1 MFAPLDRGRVFGNVV
16 NFGSRSPSSSFVV
29 IIVMVVV
36 GTSIASYRSVGMH
49 WVVRE
54 SCNLRVTV
62 IENFDLGE
70 VMLVLKFGSAV
81 LIAVWLLLL
90 EATVI
95 VRRVRAVL
103 VSARWM
109 AAVVRLQVLA
119 PLATTATIT
128 VLLLLRISQA
138 SATHVR
144 LLMVPTSAV

>member
-1 MFAPLDRGRVFGNVV
+1 
-16 NFGSRSPSSSFVV
+16 
-29 IIVMVVV
+29 MVVV

-144 LLMVPTSAV
+144 LLMVPASAVLLL